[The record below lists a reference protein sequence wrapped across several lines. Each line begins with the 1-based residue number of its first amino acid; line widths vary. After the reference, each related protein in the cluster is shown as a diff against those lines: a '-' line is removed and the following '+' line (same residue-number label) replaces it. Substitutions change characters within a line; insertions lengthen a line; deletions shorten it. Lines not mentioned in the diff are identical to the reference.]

1 MKVLQRSCSLRI
13 QKLGPR
19 PSRGYTRCQIL

>member
-13 QKLGPR
+13 QKFRPR
-19 PSRGYTRCQIL
+19 HSKGYTRCQIL